1 MVPGRLGGDLWR
13 RLAALLAA
21 DPLEG
26 VRREDD
32 RRRPA
37 TDVAVPILPRCKNKR
52 GETQGQYLEGQVS
65 KYSVI
70 SITVPNG
77 IKSGSD

>member
-1 MVPGRLGGDLWR
+1 MFTRTKTLENPLYVYPCLMQEERVVPGRLGGDLWR
-13 RLAALLAA
+13 RLAALLAS

-37 TDVAVPILPRCKNKR
+37 RDRPVAILP
-52 GETQGQYLEGQVS
+52 G
-65 KYSVI
+65 
-70 SITVPNG
+70 
-77 IKSGSD
+77 